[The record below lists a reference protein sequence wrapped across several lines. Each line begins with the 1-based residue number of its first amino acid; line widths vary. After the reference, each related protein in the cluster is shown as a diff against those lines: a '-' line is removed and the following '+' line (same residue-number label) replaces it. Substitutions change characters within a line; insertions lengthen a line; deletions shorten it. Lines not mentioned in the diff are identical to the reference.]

1 MLGRQV
7 VGALGIMAAKK
18 QRQHH
23 RHIYL
28 LHKKGE
34 FVGAVEAQD
43 KETAI
48 KIAIEQFAIR
58 DPEKQKWLSAQ
69 RAD

>member
-1 MLGRQV
+1 
-7 VGALGIMAAKK
+7 MAAKRQ
-18 QRQHH
+18 QRH
-23 RHIYL
+23 RWHIYL
-28 LHKKGE
+28 FHKKGE
-34 FVGAVEAQD
+34 FVGAVEAPD

-58 DPEKQKWLSAQ
+58 DPEKQKRLSAQ